1 MIVIR
6 SRPLRSLIRTAV
18 PFVIIPALAVL
29 GTLVFD
35 RQKHLIVSMAAAALA
50 LLLFVTGFEK
60 KSTGTRRLVIVSVM
74 TALCFAGRFIPVL
87 KPVAA
92 LTIMTGLYLGAEAGF
107 LTGAMAAVLS
117 NFYFGQGPWTVFQI
131 LAWGMIGFFAG
142 VLSGQLKKDIL
153 PLLIYG
159 VVSGIAYSFIMDIW
173 TVLWYDQGFSFK
185 LYKAALISA
194 IPYTISYVV
203 SNLVFLG
210 LLSRPLGEKLERLHV
225 KYGI

>member
-6 SRPLRSLIRTAV
+6 SRPIRSLIRAAV
-18 PFVIIPALAVL
+18 PFVLIPALAVL

-35 RQKHLIVSMAAAALA
+35 RQKHLIVSMSAAALA
-50 LLLFVTGFEK
+50 LLLFVTGFER

-142 VLSGQLKKDIL
+142 VFSEHLRKGRI
-153 PLLIYG
+153 PLFVYG
-159 VVSGIAYSFIMDIW
+159 FISGIAYSFIMDIW
-173 TVLWYDQGFSFK
+173 TVLWYDQGFSLS

-194 IPYTISYVV
+194 IPYTVSYVV
-203 SNLVFLG
+203 SNLVFLAV
-210 LLSRPLGEKLERLHV
+210 LSRPLGEKLERLRV
-225 KYGI
+225 KYGV

>member
-6 SRPLRSLIRTAV
+6 SRPLRSLIRAAV
-18 PFVIIPALAVL
+18 PFVLIPALAVL

-35 RQKHLIVSMAAAALA
+35 RQKHLIVSMSAAALA

-173 TVLWYDQGFSFK
+173 TVLWYDQGFSLS

-194 IPYTISYVV
+194 IPYTVSYVV
-203 SNLVFLG
+203 SNLVFLAV
-210 LLSRPLGEKLERLHV
+210 LSRPLGEKLERLRV
-225 KYGI
+225 KYGV